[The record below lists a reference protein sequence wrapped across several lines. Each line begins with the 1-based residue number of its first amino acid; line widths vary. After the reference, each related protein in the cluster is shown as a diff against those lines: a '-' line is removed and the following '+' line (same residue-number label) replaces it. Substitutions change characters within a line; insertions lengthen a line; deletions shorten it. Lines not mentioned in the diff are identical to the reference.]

1 MSPDT
6 SLARA
11 RAAIEADLIDEAI
24 NIAQTRETRD
34 TVNVGLHLDW
44 ARALEDL
51 GLVEQAAL
59 ELNLAI
65 RDAPEREQTYQKL
78 AEIYLDM
85 GQASK
90 AAKTLG
96 RLVERYPDKPE
107 FYELLAAALKEA
119 RQFDAALQVYQN
131 ALKVTDDHRFKT
143 YIRDM
148 SFIDSGEEHES
159 SEQPS
164 QTASII
170 PRKNNLIT
178 FCSLFSGREGV
189 YARQWL
195 SPTGESGYTP
205 IQEPLNIKV
214 AENHILGNF
223 TVGAYPVRLDN
234 TVNFMAFDF
243 DIAKFALN
251 KAITSEKLW
260 SNLMRR
266 VLALG
271 CRVLD
276 ICSANQIPAYIE
288 DSGFK
293 GYHVWVFMESP
304 IPAGVAKKC
313 ADLLVTGLTP
323 LPQDITVEVF
333 PKQTN
338 VRTGGLGNLIK
349 LPLGIHKRT
358 GRRSVFISP
367 DSGPLT
373 DQLGFLETVE
383 KASKRSIYGTIQR
396 MSAPAAISTKTPT
409 RPPAEDLPFDL
420 DDQPQTQPQPRLP
433 RDVQDSYDMD
443 RDPEFQQL
451 MLKCPVL
458 RYIVDK
464 ANRTGA
470 ITKDETMALIHSVG
484 HIKNGPDAVNA
495 IFQRCS
501 NADPTLFM
509 KSQLK
514 GNPVSCPKIRL
525 RIPDITSVIPCNC
538 TFDMTVNLYP
548 TPLIHV
554 RGLSGAEKI
563 TPLGITV
570 DSLQFQNLVQDYIKL
585 RKQLRETRMLL
596 GKYETRLENFFDEAG
611 VETVQTP
618 IGELRMNRK
627 PGEKAVFS
635 LEI

>member
-1 MSPDT
+1 MSTDT

-34 TVNVGLHLDW
+34 TVNAGLHLDW

-51 GLVEQAAL
+51 GLIEQAAL

-65 RDAPEREQTYQKL
+65 RDAPERAQTYQKL
-78 AEIYLDM
+78 SEIYLDM

-107 FYELLAAALKEA
+107 FYEQLAAAFKEA

-131 ALKVTDDHRFKT
+131 AFKTTNDNRFKT

-148 SFIDSGEEHES
+148 SFIDSGEENETV
-159 SEQPS
+159 EQPS

-170 PRKNNLIT
+170 PQKNNLIT

-214 AENHILGNF
+214 AENHIIGNF

-243 DIAKFALN
+243 DVAKFALN
-251 KAITSEKLW
+251 KAITSERLW
-260 SNLMRR
+260 SGLMRR

-271 CRVLD
+271 RRMLD
-276 ICSANQIPAYIE
+276 ICAANQIPAYIE

-293 GYHVWVFMESP
+293 GYHVWVFMDSP

-313 ADLLVTGLTP
+313 ADLLITGLTP
-323 LPQDITVEVF
+323 MPQDITVEVF

-358 GRRSVFISP
+358 GRRAVFISP
-367 DSGPLT
+367 DSGPLP

-383 KASKRSIYGTIQR
+383 KASKRCIYGTIQR
-396 MSAPAAISTKTPT
+396 LCASATMPVKVS
-409 RPPAEDLPFDL
+409 PPPKEDLPFDL
-420 DDQPQTQPQPRLP
+420 DDQPQTLHQPRLP
-433 RDVQDSYDMD
+433 RDVQESYDMD

-458 RYIVDK
+458 RHIVDK
-464 ANRTGA
+464 ANQTATLTR
-470 ITKDETMALIHSVG
+470 DETMALIHSIG
-484 HIKNGPDAVNA
+484 HIKHGPDAVNV

-525 RIPDITSVIPCNC
+525 RIPNITSIVPCNC

-548 TPLIHV
+548 TPLIHI
-554 RGLSGAEKI
+554 RGLSGAEKM

-585 RKQLRETRMLL
+585 RKQLRETTMLL

-618 IGELRMNRK
+618 MGELRMNRK
-627 PGEKAVFS
+627 PGEKAAFS
-635 LEI
+635 LQI